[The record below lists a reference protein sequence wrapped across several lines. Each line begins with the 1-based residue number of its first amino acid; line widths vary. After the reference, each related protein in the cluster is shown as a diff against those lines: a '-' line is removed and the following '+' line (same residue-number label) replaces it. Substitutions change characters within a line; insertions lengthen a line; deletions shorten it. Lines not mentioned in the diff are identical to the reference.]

1 MIPREIRAGIR
12 SSHVVLMPE
21 WKNHRY
27 RDRLQAF
34 SKPVNRKGW
43 LGLSGA
49 NPQFSTVWGLPSVD
63 PSHPQERIPLRT
75 VECVAVFYGANC
87 EDYVSWVNLDLV
99 AWWLPAV
106 IVSQEG
112 YPMPLSPRVSK
123 EKYVESVRAEM
134 EDLLGEVMEAVN
146 AAPGGRV
153 IVDSEEQVRQLMH
166 EFRQRAYERAVQL
179 RADSAESAFPPSEE

>member
-1 MIPREIRAGIR
+1 MIKIILFGALFARDSDCGLEIHNSSSSAAGE
-12 SSHVVLMPE
+12 S
-21 WKNHRY
+21 
-27 RDRLQAF
+27 
-34 SKPVNRKGW
+34 NRGM
-43 LGLSGA
+43 
-49 NPQFSTVWGLPSVD
+49 
-63 PSHPQERIPLRT
+63 
-75 VECVAVFYGANC
+75 CVAVFYDDSC
-87 EDYVSWVNLDLV
+87 EDYAIQVNLSLV
-99 AWWLPAV
+99 AWRLPAV

-179 RADSAESAFPPSEE
+179 RADSAESAFAPAQE

>member
-1 MIPREIRAGIR
+1 MC
-12 SSHVVLMPE
+12 VV
-21 WKNHRY
+21 
-27 RDRLQAF
+27 
-34 SKPVNRKGW
+34 
-43 LGLSGA
+43 
-49 NPQFSTVWGLPSVD
+49 
-63 PSHPQERIPLRT
+63 
-75 VECVAVFYGANC
+75 VFYGANC
-87 EDYVSWVNLDLV
+87 EDYVSWVNLNLV